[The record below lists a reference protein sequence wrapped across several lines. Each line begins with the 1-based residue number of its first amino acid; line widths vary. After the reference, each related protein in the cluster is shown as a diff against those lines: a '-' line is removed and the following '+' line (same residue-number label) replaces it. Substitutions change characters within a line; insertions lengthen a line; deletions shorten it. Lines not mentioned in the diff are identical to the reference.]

1 MLQRTLPA
9 GFISPCLPTKTD
21 KLPSGDLWL
30 HEIKHDGFRVIAR
43 KDGDRVRLYS
53 RPGNDMT
60 RRFPLIAEALTG
72 LRSRSCIIDGEAV
85 ACDDNG
91 LASFERIRYRQ
102 HDGGVF
108 LYAFDLIELNG
119 DDLRRD
125 PLQVRKATL
134 ASIVARARPGIR
146 FNEHIE
152 GDGPTVF
159 AHACKMGL
167 EGIVSKRKDS
177 PYRSGRSLDWL
188 KMKNPTAPAVKR
200 EEEEDWGKKRW
211 HECGSP
217 ERPGPHHDLRPQER
231 RHLYHRVSDG
241 RRRVVGDQRAGWRDP
256 GAQAFPGADA
266 LRTGRA
272 GCERNL
278 IKEVGRPY

>member
-1 MLQRTLPA
+1 MASQRTAPNDSTVRSGLPQKQEGLSVAVLVVYLVHMLQRTFPT
-9 GFISPCLPTKTD
+9 GFIAPCLPTKTD
-21 KLPSGDLWL
+21 KLPSGGQWL

-43 KDGDRVRLYS
+43 KDGDRVKLYS
-53 RPGNDMT
+53 RNGNDFT
-60 RRFPLIAEALTG
+60 RRFPLIVEALER

-91 LASFERIRYRQ
+91 VASFDLVRHQRAN
-102 HDGGVF
+102 DSVF

-134 ASIVARARPGIR
+134 ASIVGKARSGLR

-159 AHACKMGL
+159 AHACQMGL

-177 PYRSGRSLDWL
+177 AYRSGRSPDWL
-188 KMKNPTAPAVKR
+188 KMKNPDAQAVKR
-200 EEEEDWGKKRW
+200 EAEEEWGK
-211 HECGSP
+211 
-217 ERPGPHHDLRPQER
+217 
-231 RHLYHRVSDG
+231 
-241 RRRVVGDQRAGWRDP
+241 
-256 GAQAFPGADA
+256 
-266 LRTGRA
+266 
-272 GCERNL
+272 
-278 IKEVGRPY
+278 